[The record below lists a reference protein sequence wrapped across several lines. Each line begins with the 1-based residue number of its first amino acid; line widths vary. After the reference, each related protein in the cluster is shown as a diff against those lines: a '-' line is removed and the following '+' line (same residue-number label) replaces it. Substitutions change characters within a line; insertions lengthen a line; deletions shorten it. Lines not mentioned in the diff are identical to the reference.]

1 MHLLFLV
8 LVYLIAVLVV
18 AAGGVYISR
27 QRRSRLSTSSKKVM
41 PAPPGTLT
49 ARGGEDEK
57 AASVVTEQPPVDNV
71 ASVVSSDVEEREPPK
86 SLSAGLSK
94 TRGVIGAALSRMK
107 LRGGLS
113 EEFWSELEET
123 LILGDIGL
131 EISRDLVSKTRDAFR
146 QTGLNSSVEA
156 IDLLRRQ
163 MLADLEGKE
172 RSLTLFGEAP
182 NLVLLVGVNGVGKT
196 TTIGKLAN
204 YLTSRGSSVIL
215 AAGDTFRAAAS
226 EQLEQWA
233 NAANVEIVKG
243 SSVCDPASVIFD
255 AASRAKA
262 IGADVVIADTA
273 GRLQTSS
280 NLMGELAKIHRVAQ
294 KAPGT
299 LSEVLLVVDATT
311 GQNGLSQAKS
321 FSQAAQTT
329 GVVLTKLDG
338 SAKGGIA
345 FAIERELGI
354 PIKFVGTGE
363 KMGDLVPF
371 DPATFVDEICG

>member
-1 MHLLFLV
+1 MHLLYLV
-8 LVYLIAVLVV
+8 LVYLVAVLVV

-27 QRRSRLSTSSKKVM
+27 QRRSRLSTSSKKVLS
-41 PAPPGTLT
+41 APPGVATRPPDRT
-49 ARGGEDEK
+49 
-57 AASVVTEQPPVDNV
+57 QPKVAVDLKPAQTDGSAFV
-71 ASVVSSDVEEREPPK
+71 ASPKTEEKEPPK

-123 LILGDIGL
+123 LILGDLGL

-163 MLADLEGKE
+163 MLADLVGKD
-172 RSLTLFGEAP
+172 RSLGLLGEAP
-182 NLVLLVGVNGVGKT
+182 NLILLVGVNGVGKT

-204 YLTSRGSSVIL
+204 YLANNGSSVIL

-233 NAANVEIVKG
+233 NAADVEIVKG
-243 SSVCDPASVIFD
+243 NSGGDPASVIFD
-255 AASRAKA
+255 AASRARA
-262 IGADVVIADTA
+262 IGVDVVIADTA

-299 LSEVLLVVDATT
+299 LSEVLLVIDATT

-321 FSQAAQTT
+321 FSDAAHTT

-363 KMGDLVPF
+363 KIGDLVPF
-371 DPATFVDEICG
+371 DPETFVDEVCG